1 MRVVK
6 FAAIGFCLS
15 IAILGTMA
23 SAPAKAGFIGETVSV
38 DYHWPTLGSVYLS
51 SGNAVVGAG
60 VEFSSIGSFGPAADI
75 ADESFTITYS
85 NTWHLSGGAAFD
97 GLVLTAMTADI
108 IGVSIDS
115 NTFGFVPTLTFDGQH
130 VYVNQAGAA
139 FLPAGA
145 SLTVNVEFAA
155 AEIPEP
161 AALTIIGLGIAGLAI
176 ARRRRSI

>member
-38 DYHWPTLGSVYLS
+38 DYHWPTLGTVYLS
-51 SGNAVVGAG
+51 SGNAVVGTG

-85 NTWHLSGGAAFD
+85 NTWYLSGGAAFD
-97 GLVLTAMTADI
+97 GLVLT
-108 IGVSIDS
+108 
-115 NTFGFVPTLTFDGQH
+115 
-130 VYVNQAGAA
+130 
-139 FLPAGA
+139 
-145 SLTVNVEFAA
+145 
-155 AEIPEP
+155 
-161 AALTIIGLGIAGLAI
+161 
-176 ARRRRSI
+176 

>member
-1 MRVVK
+1 
-6 FAAIGFCLS
+6 
-15 IAILGTMA
+15 MA

-115 NTFGFVPTLTFDGQH
+115 NTVGFVPTLTFDGQH
-130 VYVNQAGAA
+130 VYVN
-139 FLPAGA
+139 
-145 SLTVNVEFAA
+145 
-155 AEIPEP
+155 
-161 AALTIIGLGIAGLAI
+161 
-176 ARRRRSI
+176 